1 MERGDTFPAIVVVR
15 PNASVKATPVDG
27 NHLAKS
33 AMLAGRESV
42 AAYVVQGEPSF
53 LVEVAAG
60 CGRRAE
66 PGNAF
71 ATALLRSRSF
81 PNPRLDFVDIAG
93 NLQESSAILL
103 RHKRSSR

>member
-42 AAYVVQGEPSF
+42 AAYVVQGEPSS
-53 LVEVAAG
+53 LSRWPQAVAG
-60 CGRRAE
+60 VPYRV
-66 PGNAF
+66 
-71 ATALLRSRSF
+71 TLS
-81 PNPRLDFVDIAG
+81 
-93 NLQESSAILL
+93 LQPFYDPDGS
-103 RHKRSSR
+103 